1 VSAGPAPP
9 GLGTVQRW
17 SPAAPVVP
25 ADLILRL
32 QKYRDLA
39 RVPRA
44 VRHIADAVAA
54 EASRLLAPEAVLW
67 RGPVTEVDPA
77 GDVTI
82 ADAHHFHS
90 RALAR
95 LLAPA
100 AEAYVVVLTLGEG
113 IEERASSMLQ
123 ERLLVEGLLMDTAAW
138 AAIELLNRDVR
149 RLLIDRE
156 RSGGRRV
163 THRLGPGHRDWSVTE
178 QGALL
183 RVFGEAPLPVR
194 VNESACMLP
203 SKSVSG
209 VYGVVPA
216 A

>member
-1 VSAGPAPP
+1 V
-9 GLGTVQRW
+9 
-17 SPAAPVVP
+17 APVVP

-44 VRHIADAVAA
+44 VRHVAEAVAA
-54 EASRLLAPEAVLW
+54 EATGLLAPEAVLW
-67 RGPVTEVDPA
+67 RGPVSEVDPA
-77 GDVTI
+77 GAVTI
-82 ADAHHFHS
+82 ADTHHFHS
-90 RALAR
+90 SALAR
-95 LLAPA
+95 LLATA

-149 RLLIDRE
+149 RFLIDHE
-156 RSGGRRV
+156 RPAGRSV
-163 THRLGPGHRDWSVTE
+163 THRLGPGHRDWPVTE
-178 QGALL
+178 QAALL
-183 RVFGEAPLPVR
+183 SVFGEVPLPVR

-203 SKSVSG
+203 RKSVSG
-209 VYGVVPA
+209 VYGIVPCA
-216 A
+216 

>member
-1 VSAGPAPP
+1 MNAGPAPP
-9 GLGTVQRW
+9 QLGTVQRW
-17 SPAAPVVP
+17 TPAAPVVP

-32 QKYRDLA
+32 QKYRDLT

-44 VRHIADAVAA
+44 IRHIANAVAA

-77 GDVTI
+77 GAVTI
-82 ADAHHFHS
+82 ADAHRFHS

-95 LLAPA
+95 LLATA

-113 IEERASSMLQ
+113 IEERARSMLQ
-123 ERLLVEGLLMDTAAW
+123 EQLLVEGLLMDTAAW
-138 AAIELLNRDVR
+138 AAIELLIRDMR
-149 RLLIDRE
+149 RFLIDHE
-156 RSGGRRV
+156 RPGGRSV
-163 THRLGPGHRDWSVTE
+163 THRLGPGHRDWPVTE
-178 QGALL
+178 QAALL

-203 SKSVSG
+203 CKSVSG
-209 VYGVVPA
+209 VYGIVPA

>member
-1 VSAGPAPP
+1 MNAGPAPP
-9 GLGTVQRW
+9 QLGTVQRW
-17 SPAAPVVP
+17 TPAVPVVP

-32 QKYRDLA
+32 QKYRDLT

-44 VRHIADAVAA
+44 IRHIADAVAA

-77 GDVTI
+77 GAVTI

-95 LLAPA
+95 HLATA

-113 IEERASSMLQ
+113 IEERARSMLQ
-123 ERLLVEGLLMDTAAW
+123 EQLLVEGLLMDTAAW
-138 AAIELLNRDVR
+138 AAIELLIRDVR
-149 RLLIDRE
+149 RVLIDRE
-156 RSGGRRV
+156 RPGGRSV
-163 THRLGPGHRDWSVTE
+163 THRLGPGHRDWPVTE
-178 QGALL
+178 QAALL
-183 RVFGEAPLPVR
+183 RVFGEVPLPVS

-203 SKSVSG
+203 CKSVSG
-209 VYGVVPA
+209 VYGIVPA

>member
-1 VSAGPAPP
+1 M
-9 GLGTVQRW
+9 
-17 SPAAPVVP
+17 APVVP

-44 VRHIADAVAA
+44 VRQVADAVAA

-77 GDVTI
+77 GAVTI
-82 ADAHHFHS
+82 ADTHRFHS

-95 LLAPA
+95 LLATA

-113 IEERASSMLQ
+113 IEERARAMLREQ
-123 ERLLVEGLLMDTAAW
+123 LLLEGLLMDTAAW
-138 AAIELLNRDVR
+138 AAIELLIRDMR
-149 RLLIDRE
+149 RFLLDHE
-156 RSGGRRV
+156 RPGGRSV
-163 THRLGPGHRDWSVTE
+163 THRLGPGHRDWPVTD
-178 QGALL
+178 QAALL
-183 RVFGEAPLPVR
+183 RVFGEIALPVR

-203 SKSVSG
+203 CKSVSG
-209 VYGVVPA
+209 VYGIVPA

>member
-1 VSAGPAPP
+1 VSADRALPLP
-9 GLGTVQRW
+9 GTVRRW
-17 SPAAPVVP
+17 APIAPVVP

-44 VRHIADAVAA
+44 IRLIADAVAS

-77 GDVTI
+77 GAI
-82 ADAHHFHS
+82 SIGDAHHFHS

-95 LLAPA
+95 LLATA

-113 IEERASSMLQ
+113 IDERARSMLREQ
-123 ERLLVEGLLMDTAAW
+123 LLVEGLLMDTAAW
-138 AAIELLNRDVR
+138 AAIELLLRDVR
-149 RLLIDRE
+149 RFLLDQE
-156 RSGGRRV
+156 RVGGRSV
-163 THRLGPGHRDWSVTE
+163 THRLGPGHRDWPVTE
-178 QGALL
+178 QAALL
-183 RVFGEAPLPVR
+183 RVFGEVPLPVS

-203 SKSVSG
+203 RKSVSG
-209 VYGVVPA
+209 VYGIVPA
-216 A
+216 S

>member
-1 VSAGPAPP
+1 MSADR
-9 GLGTVQRW
+9 GLPLPGTVRRW
-17 SPAAPVVP
+17 APVAPDVP

-44 VRHIADAVAA
+44 IRQIADAVAS

-77 GDVTI
+77 GAVTI
-82 ADAHHFHS
+82 ASAHRFHS

-95 LLAPA
+95 LLATA
-100 AEAYVVVLTLGEG
+100 VEAYVVVLTLGEG
-113 IEERASSMLQ
+113 IEERARSMLQ
-123 ERLLVEGLLMDTAAW
+123 EQLHLEGLLMDTAAW
-138 AAIELLNRDVR
+138 AAIELLVRDVR
-149 RLLIDRE
+149 RLLIDQE
-156 RSGGRRV
+156 RPGGRSV
-163 THRLGPGHRDWSVTE
+163 THRLGPGHRDWPVAE
-178 QGALL
+178 QAALL
-183 RVFGEAPLPVR
+183 RVFGEIALPVS

-203 SKSVSG
+203 RKSVSG
-209 VYGVVPA
+209 VYGIVQA

>member
-1 VSAGPAPP
+1 
-9 GLGTVQRW
+9 
-17 SPAAPVVP
+17 VVP

-44 VRHIADAVAA
+44 VRHAADAVAA

-77 GDVTI
+77 GAVTI
-82 ADAHHFHS
+82 ANTHHFHS
-90 RALAR
+90 RDLAR
-95 LLAPA
+95 LLATA

-113 IEERASSMLQ
+113 IEERARSMLQ
-123 ERLLVEGLLMDTAAW
+123 EQLLVEGLLMDTAAW
-138 AAIELLNRDVR
+138 AAIELLIRDLR
-149 RLLIDRE
+149 RFLIDHE
-156 RSGGRRV
+156 RPGGRSV
-163 THRLGPGHRDWSVTE
+163 THRLGPGHRDWPVTE
-178 QGALL
+178 QAALL
-183 RVFGEAPLPVR
+183 RVFGTVALPVR

-203 SKSVSG
+203 CKSVSG
-209 VYGVVPA
+209 VYGIVPA

>member
-1 VSAGPAPP
+1 MSAGPAPP
-9 GLGTVQRW
+9 GLGAVERW

-44 VRHIADAVAA
+44 IRHIADAVAA
-54 EASRLLAPEAVLW
+54 EASSLLAPEAVLW

-77 GDVTI
+77 GAVTI

-95 LLAPA
+95 LLATA

-113 IEERASSMLQ
+113 IEERARSMIQ
-123 ERLLVEGLLMDTAAW
+123 EQLLLEGLLMDTAAW
-138 AAIELLNRDVR
+138 AAIELLIRDVR

-156 RSGGRRV
+156 RPSGRRV

>member
-1 VSAGPAPP
+1 MSAGPAPP

-17 SPAAPVVP
+17 TPAAPVVP

-32 QKYRDLA
+32 QKYRDLT

-44 VRHIADAVAA
+44 VRQVADAVAA
-54 EASRLLAPEAVLW
+54 EASRLLAPEAILW
-67 RGPVTEVDPA
+67 RGPVTEVDPE

-95 LLAPA
+95 LLATA

-113 IEERASSMLQ
+113 IEERARSMLQ
-123 ERLLVEGLLMDTAAW
+123 EQLLLEGLLMDTAAW
-138 AAIELLNRDVR
+138 AAIELLIRDMR
-149 RLLIDRE
+149 RFLIDTE
-156 RSGGRRV
+156 RPGGRRV

-178 QGALL
+178 QAALL

-203 SKSVSG
+203 CKSVSG
-209 VYGVVPA
+209 VYGIVPA

>member
-1 VSAGPAPP
+1 MSAGPAPP
-9 GLGTVQRW
+9 RLGTVQRW
-17 SPAAPVVP
+17 TPVAPVVP

-44 VRHIADAVAA
+44 VRQVADAVAA

-77 GDVTI
+77 GAVTI
-82 ADAHHFHS
+82 ADTHRFHS

-95 LLAPA
+95 LLATA

-113 IEERASSMLQ
+113 IEERARAMLREQ
-123 ERLLVEGLLMDTAAW
+123 LLLEGLLMDTAAW
-138 AAIELLNRDVR
+138 AAIELLIRDMR
-149 RLLIDRE
+149 RVLVDQE
-156 RSGGRRV
+156 RPGGRSV
-163 THRLGPGHRDWSVTE
+163 THRLGPGHRDWPVTD
-178 QGALL
+178 QAALL
-183 RVFGEAPLPVR
+183 RVFGEIALPVR

-203 SKSVSG
+203 CKSVSG
-209 VYGVVPA
+209 VYGIVRA